1 MRIDCDTCGSN
12 RQKTHCV
19 LGMRSANPKRWRS
32 APKTQFILPPWGDQ
46 TGTLSATTHQRT
58 MLSNSRNDVPITGLD
73 FHALHDSNA
82 VRLDTHRRSE
92 EHTSEL
98 PSLMRISY
106 AVFCLT
112 KKNMTTHNIT
122 I

>member
-19 LGMRSANPKRWRS
+19 LGVRSANPKRWRS

-73 FHALHDSNA
+73 FHALHD
-82 VRLDTHRRSE
+82 RSE

-98 PSLMRISY
+98 QSLMRISY
-106 AVFCLT
+106 AVFCLKQNT
-112 KKNMTTHNIT
+112 LT
-122 I
+122 